1 MVRASCKTYP
11 LVQERTY
18 RGVKEQS
25 RMKLKDVPVGA
36 TAHICSMFFVG
47 DFKVL
52 EQEEGSTKCVQI
64 NGASAK
70 EMEYLRRGEL
80 PPKSDRTYHLWS
92 ELDASIVE

>member
-1 MVRASCKTYP
+1 
-11 LVQERTY
+11 
-18 RGVKEQS
+18 
-25 RMKLKDVPVGA
+25 MKLKDVPIGA

-47 DFKVL
+47 DFKVI

-64 NGASAK
+64 NGASAE

-80 PPKSDRTYHLWS
+80 PPKSDRTYNLWS